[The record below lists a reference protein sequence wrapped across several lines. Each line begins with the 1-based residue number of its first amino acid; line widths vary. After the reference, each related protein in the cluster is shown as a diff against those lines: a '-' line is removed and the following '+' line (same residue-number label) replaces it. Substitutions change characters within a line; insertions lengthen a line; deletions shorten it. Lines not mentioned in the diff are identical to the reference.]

1 MKKTILIVPLIL
13 GLCFLTFNLCFAGA
27 GTKGGEFLKIGV
39 GERAIGMGG
48 AFCSIADNVTAVY
61 WNPAGLA
68 QLKMRELSAMHL
80 QYLVGVKSEYL
91 GYAQPIGKGTLA
103 GQISFL
109 HSKSGRRDDKGNT
122 IGEFWDYEGILTLG
136 YGRWLNSVLSL
147 GINLKTIYTR
157 FDTDEASGIAFDIG
171 CLYKTPIEGL
181 GIGIVL
187 QNIETGLR
195 YTDQSESMAL
205 NLKIGTSYRFGRSL
219 IFASDADT
227 FGNKINFRFGS
238 EYTYIPVLKWG
249 LRIAAR
255 IGYKT
260 ATISDLGAL
269 SGLSAGMGLG
279 WRAYGMDY
287 AWVPY
292 GDLGNT
298 HRISLNVRF

>member
-1 MKKTILIVPLIL
+1 MKKTLLTGLTVS
-13 GLCFLTFNLCFAGA
+13 LCFLMLNLCFAGA

-68 QLKMRELSAMHL
+68 QLKTRELSAMHL

-91 GYAQPIGKGTLA
+91 GYAQPIGRGTLA
-103 GQISFL
+103 GEISFL
-109 HSKSGRRDDKGNT
+109 HSKSGRRDDNCNT
-122 IGEFWDYEGILTLG
+122 IGEFWDYEGVLTLG
-136 YGRWLNSVLSL
+136 YGRWLNSVFSL

-187 QNIETGLR
+187 QNIETGLK
-195 YTDQSESMAL
+195 YTDQRESVPL
-205 NLKIGTSYRFGRSL
+205 NFKIGTSYRFGRSL
-219 IFASDADT
+219 IFASDVDT

-238 EYTYIPVLKWG
+238 EYTFIPVLKWG

-255 IGYKT
+255 AGYKMG
-260 ATISDLGAL
+260 TISDLGAL
-269 SGLSAGMGLG
+269 SGLSAGLGLA
-279 WRAYGMDY
+279 WKAYGMDY

-298 HRISLNVRF
+298 HRISLNVKF

>member
-1 MKKTILIVPLIL
+1 MKKTILLIPLIL

-27 GTKGGEFLKIGV
+27 GKKGGEFLKIGV

-187 QNIETGLR
+187 QNIETGLK

-219 IFASDADT
+219 IFSSDADT

-238 EYTYIPVLKWG
+238 EYTFIPVWKWG

-255 IGYKT
+255 VGYKT

-269 SGLSAGMGLG
+269 SGVSAGMGLG
-279 WRAYGMDY
+279 WKAYGMDY
-287 AWVPY
+287 AWVPH

>member
-1 MKKTILIVPLIL
+1 MKKTILLILLIL

-91 GYAQPIGKGTLA
+91 GYAQPIGQGTLA

-109 HSKSGRRDDKGNT
+109 HSRSERRDDKGNT
-122 IGEFWDYEGILTLG
+122 IGGFWDYEGILTLG

-187 QNIETGLR
+187 QNIETGLK

-205 NLKIGTSYRFGRSL
+205 NFKIGTSYRFGRSL
-219 IFASDADT
+219 IFSSDADT

-238 EYTYIPVLKWG
+238 EYTFIPVWKWG

-255 IGYKT
+255 VGYKT

-279 WRAYGMDY
+279 WKAYGMDY

>member
-1 MKKTILIVPLIL
+1 MKKTILIGLVVS
-13 GLCFLTFNLCFAGA
+13 LCFLTFNLCFAGA

-80 QYLVGVKSEYL
+80 RYLVGVKSEYL
-91 GYAQPIGKGTLA
+91 GYAQPIGEGTLA
-103 GQISFL
+103 GQLSFL
-109 HSKSGRRDDKGNT
+109 HSKSGRRDDNCNT
-122 IGEFWDYEGILTLG
+122 IGEFWDYEGVLSVG
-136 YGRWLNSVLSL
+136 YGRWLNSILSL

-157 FDTDEASGIAFDIG
+157 FDKDEASGVAFDMG
-171 CLYKTPIEGL
+171 CLYRTPIEGL
-181 GIGIVL
+181 DVGIVL
-187 QNIETGLR
+187 QNIGTGLK
-195 YTDQSESMAL
+195 YTDQRESMPL
-205 NLKIGTSYRFGRSL
+205 NLKFGTSCRFGSNL

-227 FGNKINFRFGS
+227 CGNKVNFRFGS
-238 EYTYIPVLKWG
+238 EFTCVPLSKWG

-255 IGYKT
+255 VGYKT

-269 SGLSAGMGLG
+269 SGLSAGLGLA

-298 HRISLNVRF
+298 HRISLNVKF

>member
-1 MKKTILIVPLIL
+1 MKKVILIGLTL
-13 GLCFLTFNLCFAGA
+13 SLCFLTFNLCFADA

-68 QLKMRELSAMHL
+68 HLKKRELSAMHL

-91 GYAQPIGKGTLA
+91 GYAHPVGEGSLA

-109 HSKSGRRDDKGNT
+109 HSKSGRRDDNCNT
-122 IGEFWDYEGILTLG
+122 IGEFWDYEGVLSLG

-171 CLYKTPIEGL
+171 CLCKTPIEGL
-181 GIGIVL
+181 NIGIVL
-187 QNIETGLR
+187 QSIETGLK
-195 YTDQSESMAL
+195 YTDQRESMQL
-205 NLKIGTSYRFGRSL
+205 NLKVGTSYRLSRSL
-219 IFASDADT
+219 IFASDADI
-227 FGNKINFRFGS
+227 FGNKVDFRFGS
-238 EYTYIPVLKWG
+238 ECTYIPVLKWG
-249 LRIAAR
+249 LRIAVRA
-255 IGYKT
+255 GYKT
-260 ATISDLGAL
+260 GTISDLGAL
-269 SGLSAGMGLG
+269 SGVSAGLGLG
-279 WRAYGMDY
+279 WRGYGMDY

>member
-1 MKKTILIVPLIL
+1 MKRGILL
-13 GLCFLTFNLCFAGA
+13 GLVVSFCSLTFNLCFAGA
-27 GTKGGEFLKIGV
+27 GTKGGEFLKVGV

-68 QLKMRELSAMHL
+68 QLKKRELSAMHL
-80 QYLVGVKSEYL
+80 RYLVGVKSEYL

-109 HSKSGRRDDKGNT
+109 HSKSGRRDDNCNT
-122 IGEFWDYEGILTLG
+122 IGEFWDYEGVLSFG

-187 QNIETGLR
+187 QNIETGWK
-195 YTDQSESMAL
+195 YTDQRESMQL
-205 NLKIGTSYRFGRSL
+205 NLKIGTSYRFARSL
-219 IFASDADT
+219 IFASDADA

-238 EYTYIPVLKWG
+238 EYTCVPLSKWG

-255 IGYKT
+255 VGYKT

-269 SGLSAGMGLG
+269 SGLSAGLGLG
-279 WRAYGMDY
+279 WKAYGMDY